1 VLDMRRIVG
10 MGGVFACLFIVM
22 MLITRVFGRR
32 RGGGRLDRRHGG
44 RAGFQSRDRSFARGT
59 CPFVTS
65 LRIVLVVMIVIVVI
79 MRMILVVT
87 MSLVILCIMVVMGR
101 IPGIIRMMLSVVRMH
116 LAGIRAVVGMRLA
129 FIGLRRL
136 RGILAG
142 VLDYAAL
149 DAVTMAAA
157 ARIAVAGAATVAV
170 GGAVLALF
178 LGFAMGALV
187 GLDQRLTVGDRDLI
201 VVRVD
206 FAERQEAVAVA
217 AIFDERRLQRRFY
230 ARDLGEIDIAAEL
243 LALGGLEI
251 KFFDAVA
258 ADHND
263 PGLFRVG
270 GVDQHLVG
278 HFGTLD
284 GGGRGA
290 WRAQI
295 ARPGDATVHLI
306 RG

>member
-1 VLDMRRIVG
+1 
-10 MGGVFACLFIVM
+10 
-22 MLITRVFGRR
+22 
-32 RGGGRLDRRHGG
+32 
-44 RAGFQSRDRSFARGT
+44 
-59 CPFVTS
+59 
-65 LRIVLVVMIVIVVI
+65 MIVIVTMRLVI
-79 MRMILVVT
+79 MR
-87 MSLVILCIMVVMGR
+87 IMVVMGR
-101 IPGIIRMMLSVVRMH
+101 ILMMPGITLMMLSVVRMH
-116 LAGIRAVVGMRLA
+116 FAGIRAFVRMRLA
-129 FIGLRRL
+129 FIGLGRL
-136 RGILAG
+136 GGILAG
-142 VLDYAAL
+142 VLDDVAL
-149 DAVTMAAA
+149 DTVAMAAA
-157 ARIAVAGAATVAV
+157 ARIAVARAATVAV

-178 LGFAMGALV
+178 LSLAVGALV

-217 AIFDERRLQRRFY
+217 AIFDERRLQRRLY

-251 KFFDAVA
+251 KFFDAIA

>member
-1 VLDMRRIVG
+1 M
-10 MGGVFACLFIVM
+10 C
-22 MLITRVFGRR
+22 VFGR
-32 RGGGRLDRRHGG
+32 RLDRRHGG
-44 RAGFQSRDRSFARGT
+44 DAGVQFRDRGFAYGT

-65 LRIVLVVMIVIVVI
+65 LRIVIVVMIVIVLI
-79 MRMILVVT
+79 MRMI
-87 MSLVILCIMVVMGR
+87 VIIRPVVVMGR
-101 IPGIIRMMLSVVRMH
+101 ILVMPLILMMPGINLMMLGGVRMDF
-116 LAGIRAVVGMRLA
+116 AGIRAFVLMRLA
-129 FIGLRRL
+129 FIGLGGL

-142 VLDYAAL
+142 VLDDATL
-149 DAVTMAAA
+149 DAVAMAAA
-157 ARIAVAGAATVAV
+157 ARIAVARAAAVAAR
-170 GGAVLALF
+170 GSVLALF
-178 LGFAMGALV
+178 LGLAVGALV

-230 ARDLGEIDIAAEL
+230 ARNLGEIDIAAEL
-243 LALGGLEI
+243 LALGGFEI

>member
-1 VLDMRRIVG
+1 
-10 MGGVFACLFIVM
+10 
-22 MLITRVFGRR
+22 
-32 RGGGRLDRRHGG
+32 
-44 RAGFQSRDRSFARGT
+44 
-59 CPFVTS
+59 
-65 LRIVLVVMIVIVVI
+65 MIVIVVI
-79 MRMILVVT
+79 VRMVVIVT
-87 MSLVILCIMVVMGR
+87 MRLVIMRIMVVMSR
-101 IPGIIRMMLSVVRMH
+101 IPMMLSVMRMQFAGVRAFV
-116 LAGIRAVVGMRLA
+116 LMRLA
-129 FIGLRRL
+129 FVGLGSL
-136 RGILAG
+136 CGILAG
-142 VLDYAAL
+142 ILDNVAL
-149 DAVTMAAA
+149 DTVAMAAA
-157 ARIAVAGAATVAV
+157 ARIAMARATAAVV
-170 GGAVLALF
+170 GAVLALF
-178 LGFAMGALV
+178 LGLAVRALV

-201 VVRVD
+201 VVRMN

-217 AIFDERRLQRRFY
+217 AIFDEGRLQRRFY
-230 ARDLGEIDIAAEL
+230 PRDLGEIDIAAEL
-243 LALGGLEI
+243 FALRCLEI

-290 WRAQI
+290 RRAQI

>member
-1 VLDMRRIVG
+1 V
-10 MGGVFACLFIVM
+10 
-22 MLITRVFGRR
+22 
-32 RGGGRLDRRHGG
+32 
-44 RAGFQSRDRSFARGT
+44 RS
-59 CPFVTS
+59 
-65 LRIVLVVMIVIVVI
+65 VIVVI
-79 MRMILVVT
+79 MRMIVIVIMRLVV
-87 MSLVILCIMVVMGR
+87 MMGR
-101 IPGIIRMMLSVVRMH
+101 NLVMPIILMMLGVVRMH
-116 LAGIRAVVGMRLA
+116 LAGICAFVRMRLA
-129 FIGLRRL
+129 LIGLGGL
-136 RGILAG
+136 CGILAG
-142 VLDYAAL
+142 VLDDAAL
-149 DAVTMAAA
+149 NAVAMAAA
-157 ARIAVAGAATVAV
+157 ARIAVARAATVAV
-170 GGAVLALF
+170 GRAVLALF
-178 LGFAMGALV
+178 LSLAVGTLV

-201 VVRVD
+201 VVRMD
-206 FAERQEAVAVA
+206 FAERQEAMAVA
-217 AIFDERRLQRRFY
+217 AILDERRLQRRLY

-278 HFGTLD
+278 HFGALD

>member
-1 VLDMRRIVG
+1 MFKTVIEAMR
-10 MGGVFACLFIVM
+10 L
-22 MLITRVFGRR
+22 
-32 RGGGRLDRRHGG
+32 
-44 RAGFQSRDRSFARGT
+44 
-59 CPFVTS
+59 
-65 LRIVLVVMIVIVVI
+65 VI
-79 MRMILVVT
+79 MR
-87 MSLVILCIMVVMGR
+87 IMVVMRGVVMSR
-101 IPGIIRMMLSVVRMH
+101 DLRMPGIMLMMLSVVRMRF
-116 LAGIRAVVGMRLA
+116 AGIRGFVLVRLA
-129 FIGLRRL
+129 FIGLGRL
-136 RGILAG
+136 GGILAG
-142 VLDYAAL
+142 VLDDVAL
-149 DAVTMAAA
+149 DTVTMPAA
-157 ARIAVAGAATVAV
+157 ARIAVARAATVAV

-178 LGFAMGALV
+178 LGLAMGSLV

-230 ARDLGEIDIAAEL
+230 ARDLGEVDIAAQL

-251 KFFDAVA
+251 KLFDAIA